1 MNIYTFEEIRPA
13 PKDLVWFQL
22 VENNSGLG
30 VVYFGYVTDTVFRPG
45 GEVTVTF
52 QEAGGRVLKSVGHV
66 SMLYWAKYEDLQ
78 SQYNVQHE
86 KAVMADLDTISDSEN
101 LQEKVE
107 QAEEIMQEALE
118 WIDEM
123 PFKKVHRRVRDLMH
137 QFIYGG
143 QYRIDEKEY

>member
-1 MNIYTFEEIRPA
+1 MKIYLLGEKYPD
-13 PKDLVWFQL
+13 KDRLIYYQIIPN
-22 VENNSGLG
+22 ESGLG
-30 VVYFGYVTDTVFRPG
+30 VVCWGKYLGTRYTPKGEMIHEFSDADRG
-45 GEVTVTF
+45 GT
-52 QEAGGRVLKSVGHV
+52 RISVSDSIHW
-66 SMLYWAKYEDLQ
+66 SYYEDLQ